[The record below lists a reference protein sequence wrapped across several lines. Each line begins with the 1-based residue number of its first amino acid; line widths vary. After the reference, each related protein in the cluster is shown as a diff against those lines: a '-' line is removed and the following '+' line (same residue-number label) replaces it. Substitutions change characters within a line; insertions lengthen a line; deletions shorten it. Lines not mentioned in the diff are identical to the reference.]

1 MNDHFY
7 FTEYFVQMQQ
17 FSAIFFE
24 NGRFSLVNIISL
36 WGPFLSNPA
45 PNTQNIG
52 RQRRLRHK
60 MRETGSII
68 LHKGSPAAC
77 CGLVLIYHK
86 NMNIPCPRCDDCL
99 RIFTL
104 WCNLPRKKAAPFHSR
119 KKLPLFVLFL
129 IIPANAAAAAA
140 SVPLRSGAGTHRGPG
155 RGPAAAPPWKGG
167 ANPSPSRRS
176 SQTSA

>member
-1 MNDHFY
+1 
-7 FTEYFVQMQQ
+7 MQQ

-36 WGPFLSNPA
+36 WGSFLSNPA

-68 LHKGSPAAC
+68 LHKGSPALL

-86 NMNIPCPRCDDCL
+86 NMNIPCPPGDGRPK
-99 RIFTL
+99 IFSP
-104 WCNLPRKKAAPFHSR
+104 WCNLPKRKAAPSCPG
-119 KKLPLFVLFL
+119 KGCLP
-129 IIPANAAAAAA
+129 IAIPAAPAAAAAKA
-140 SVPLRSGAGTHRGPG
+140 PPRSAGGIPPAPAPH
-155 RGPAAAPPWKGG
+155 PAAAPPSRAG
-167 ANPSPSRRS
+167 AAPLPSRRS
-176 SQTSA
+176 SRTSA

>member
-1 MNDHFY
+1 
-7 FTEYFVQMQQ
+7 MQQ
-17 FSAIFFE
+17 FSS
-24 NGRFSLVNIISL
+24 FSLVFSAIPLGNIIRIEAQ
-36 WGPFLSNPA
+36 FLSNPA
-45 PNTQNIG
+45 SNTQNIG
-52 RQRRLRHK
+52 LFCRRRHK
-60 MRETGSII
+60 MRESVSII
-68 LHKGSPAAC
+68 LHKGKTATLAGVVP
-77 CGLVLIYHK
+77 IYHR